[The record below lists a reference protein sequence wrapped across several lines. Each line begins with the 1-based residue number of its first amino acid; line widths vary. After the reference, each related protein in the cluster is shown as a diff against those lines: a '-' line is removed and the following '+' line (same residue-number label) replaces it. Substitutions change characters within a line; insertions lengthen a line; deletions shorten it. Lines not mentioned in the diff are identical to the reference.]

1 MGRLTALGCV
11 VVLALGLA
19 ACGGEEQYPPVP
31 QAPQTPPAPQTPS
44 NPPTQPVPLPSALQ
58 SVVSQIQ
65 LPLAGNVGM
74 DLDGDGL
81 VDNQIGRLLGELRDM
96 LGLDLQATLD
106 KQLAAGKAIVL
117 YDLRARSLV
126 NDSGVELRAY
136 IGADL
141 DGMPADNFSGGESFA
156 VKGTPVGAGVMPA
169 AIAASRLASTTP
181 ERGFVS
187 LPFLSET
194 TVLPLRLTRLQATVG
209 PDGLRE
215 GFLAGAI
222 PVTEAVDRLA
232 PVLAAELDRLYKL
245 PTVSPTM
252 VQAFR
257 ALLDIDGDGTIT
269 DDELKASNAFGF
281 LLHSADI
288 DTDDDGTPDAISF
301 GIGFR
306 AVPCQILGVD

>member
-1 MGRLTALGCV
+1 MRRRTAFGF
-11 VVLALGLA
+11 VVLALGLG
-19 ACGGEEQYPPVP
+19 ACGGEEHPPVG
-31 QAPQTPPAPQTPS
+31 QDPQTPQPPQVPS
-44 NPPTQPVPLPSALQ
+44 NPPAQPLPSALQ

-81 VDNQIGRLLGELRDM
+81 IDNQIGRLLGELHGL

-126 NDSGVELRAY
+126 DDSDVELKAF

-141 DGMPADNFSGGESFA
+141 DGTPANNFSGVESFA
-156 VKGTPVGAGVMPA
+156 VKGSTVGTAVLPA
-169 AIAASRLASTTP
+169 AIAASKLASTTP

-194 TVLPLRLTRLQATVG
+194 TVLPLRATRMQATVG
-209 PDGLRE
+209 PDGMSE
-215 GFLAGAI
+215 GYLAGAI
-222 PVTEAVDRLA
+222 PVNEAVDRLA

-257 ALLDIDGDGTIT
+257 VLLDIDGDGTIT

-288 DTDDDGTPDAISF
+288 DTDGDGTPDAISI

-306 AVPCQILGVD
+306 SVPCQILGVN